1 MASSQLV
8 RTAVLVCALA
18 SASAFA
24 PVSSRVSPAT
34 TTSRAALVMVAK
46 TTEDKALLA
55 SSKKVVLI
63 AKRFGVA
70 QGKGAQAWIEQAVK
84 GGDART
90 ETLVSMQLALFEECS
105 LDDESGKCKQL
116 TEAMEEMTA
125 AVAKRKD
132 TSFFK
137 DGVLKPSALSRQFG
151 TTSVQAAAT
160 KLRSPATKFGPEQKA
175 VADAWIKKAAAGD
188 VSDAGCTLLEEQI
201 TLFGECV
208 LSEDGTPSNCQQLT
222 EALECFQEALDSSG
236 IESSVP
242 APAPGPPAA
251 AAAAA
256 APPPLVAEQVA
267 TDYGEAPEGYEFD
280 RFGRL
285 ILTKMGAPTVGNR
298 GRRS

>member
-1 MASSQLV
+1 MLYRLV
-8 RTAVLVCALA
+8 AALSLLLVP
-18 SASAFA
+18 ASAFA
-24 PVSSRVSPAT
+24 PPA
-34 TTSRAALVMVAK
+34 SLAAAPRIAVVQRQVIMVAK
-46 TTEDKALLA
+46 SEEDKQLLA
-55 SSKKVVLI
+55 ASKKVVLI

-90 ETLVSMQLALFEECS
+90 ESLINMQLALFEECS

-116 TEAMEEMTA
+116 TEAMAEMTE
-125 AVAKRKD
+125 AVAKRKE

-151 TTSVQAAAT
+151 TTAVQAAAT
-160 KLRSPATKFGPEQKA
+160 KLRTAATKFGPEQKA
-175 VADAWIKKAAAGD
+175 VADAWIKKAASGD

-208 LSEDGTPSNCQQLT
+208 LSEDGTPSNCQLLT
-222 EALECFQEALDSSG
+222 EALESFQEALDASG
-236 IESSVP
+236 IESSLP
-242 APAPGPPAA
+242 PPAPGTPEARAA
-251 AAAAA
+251 EAA

-285 ILTKMGAPTVGNR
+285 ILTKMGAPSISNR

>member
-1 MASSQLV
+1 MLYTLV
-8 RTAVLVCALA
+8 AALSLLLA
-18 SASAFA
+18 PASAFA
-24 PVSSRVSPAT
+24 PPA
-34 TTSRAALVMVAK
+34 SLAAAPRTAVVQRQVLMVAK
-46 TTEDKALLA
+46 SEEDKQLLA
-55 SSKKVVLI
+55 ASKKVVLI

-90 ETLVSMQLALFEECS
+90 ESLVNMQLALFEECS

-116 TEAMEEMTA
+116 TEAMEAMTQ
-125 AVAKRKD
+125 AVEKRKD

-151 TTSVQAAAT
+151 TTAVQAAAT
-160 KLRSPATKFGPEQKA
+160 KLRSAATKFGPEQKA
-175 VADAWIKKAAAGD
+175 VADAWIKKAASGD

-208 LSEDGTPSNCQQLT
+208 LSEDGTPSNCQLLT
-222 EALECFQEALDSSG
+222 EALESFQEALDTSG
-236 IESSVP
+236 IESTVP
-242 APAPGPPAA
+242 TPAPGSPEARTA
-251 AAAAA
+251 EAA

-267 TDYGEAPEGYEFD
+267 TDYGQAPEGYEFD

-285 ILTKMGAPTVGNR
+285 ILTKMGAPTIGNR